1 MAKCIHLKDFVS
13 LGIFPSISVQ
23 FLVFMKFDSKQ
34 KMLVQIRNLNIS
46 WAIKMIDIIFKLSQK
61 LSIVTKLIVRSVSI
75 A

>member
-1 MAKCIHLKDFVS
+1 MAKCIHLRDFVS
-13 LGIFPSISVQ
+13 LGIFLSISVQ

-46 WAIKMIDIIFKLSQK
+46 WAIKMIDITLKLSQK